1 MQEQNKASAL
11 GANIARLRRK
21 QGLTQAE
28 LAALLYVSN
37 KTISKWERGSGYPEI
52 TQLPALARLLG
63 TTVDYLM
70 MSERHGIAIAGN
82 MLTDRVKQ
90 IDSYPAPGMLSNILS
105 TSIAVGGCVPNTG
118 IDLAR
123 IDRQLPVS
131 ALGRLGD
138 DEDGK
143 YVLGEMIRNGIDTT
157 GVMISRTALTGFSDV
172 MSVIA
177 TGERTFFHHRGA
189 NAEFSP
195 SDIDLS
201 QLNCKMLHIGY
212 ILLLDRFDAPHTEHG
227 TVMASFLRDAQ
238 EHGIET
244 SVDLVSDSSGN
255 FAEKVIPALRYTDNA
270 FMNEIEGAGV
280 SGLPSRDA
288 GGRLLLGNI
297 HKTMEILLSHGVRRR
312 VILHLPH
319 APGWM
324 RWQSRLERHTVPTK
338 RSPAWILHACV
349 KSEARWTS
357 RSSCAAVPA

>member
-28 LAALLYVSN
+28 LAAFLYVSN

-52 TQLPALARLLG
+52 TQLPALACLLG
-63 TTVDYLM
+63 TTVDHLM

-195 SDIDLS
+195 TDIDLS

-238 EHGIET
+238 ERQSRHERRFGRG
-244 SVDLVSDSSGN
+244 SQLSGN
-255 FAEKVIPALRYTDNA
+255 PQ
-270 FMNEIEGAGV
+270 
-280 SGLPSRDA
+280 PQ
-288 GGRLLLGNI
+288 GGSDPRRGQKKARGIRLL
-297 HKTMEILLSHGVRRR
+297 
-312 VILHLPH
+312 P
-319 APGWM
+319 
-324 RWQSRLERHTVPTK
+324 QSITQEK
-338 RSPAWILHACV
+338 
-349 KSEARWTS
+349 E
-357 RSSCAAVPA
+357 